1 MAALCAAARAGD
13 WDEARRLHERY
24 LPLMRANFITVN
36 PVPVKAALAAMGLI
50 EDVVRQPLLTL
61 AEPQRG
67 QLMDILRDAGVVA
80 PVAGV
85 ADGR

>member
-36 PVPVKAALAAMGLI
+36 PVPVKSALAEMGLI
-50 EDVVRQPLLTL
+50 EDVVRQPLLPL
-61 AEPQRG
+61 VDPQRA
-67 QLMDILRDAGVVA
+67 QLIDVLREAGVVA
-80 PVAGV
+80 PVAG
-85 ADGR
+85 ATR